1 MIKRTFNLDELFII
15 DTGFY
20 GWCLDIIGEMI
31 PSVLT
36 NNSLQ
41 DNFKNYMLKPL
52 WRKYQFVNANYSD
65 TEKGQQ
71 QFKND
76 FANQLQ
82 DVCVEFYTYVKAN
95 VKHFEGLDNKTDL
108 IKQVSSVVAPIND
121 IIDQTATDTALA
133 KGTTAQNIGTTLYN
147 DSVWLSMF
155 NTYMTPQRKGEMLNR
170 FAWLFIVAYYVSED
184 ENAEEFTLEITEPLE
199 MPTGDQVIEFDVDE
213 GLRYAVVTIEK
224 PYTLNSGNIKSGV
237 NIGGVLG
244 SYEGP
249 DVSDATASSDDIL
262 LGKVAYGDN
271 YQRLVGTIP
280 TYDYE
285 GGEDI
290 SGIVPVG
297 AININENGEYDVTN
311 YAQANVNVRGVN
323 PLQYIIDNNGTTPSC
338 AYLFYKWGGT
348 DATPLFGGEG
358 IANLDTSNATSAY
371 EMFTYCS
378 NLITA
383 PQFDTGN
390 VENMYNMFSACG
402 QITTIP
408 QYDTSNVKAMNR
420 MFANC
425 TELITIPQLNTS
437 NVEDMSYMFY
447 SCGDLTTIA
456 QIDVSNVTNMN
467 AMFYGCRSLKTLLM
481 YGMKVN
487 FDISASTKFE
497 TDDLVVILNNL
508 ATLSSTATLKMG
520 STNLAK
526 LSDAQKQIAID
537 KGWTLA

>member
-20 GWCLDIIGEMI
+20 GWCLDVIGEMI

-65 TEKGQQ
+65 TENGQQ

-121 IIDQTATDTALA
+121 IINQTATDTALA
-133 KGTTAQNIGTTLYN
+133 SGTTAQNIGTTLYN

-184 ENAEEFTLEITEPLE
+184 ENADEFTLEITEPLE
-199 MPTGDQVIEFDVDE
+199 MPTGNQVIEFDVDE

-224 PYTLNSGNIKSGV
+224 PFSFSSRNIKSGV

-262 LGKVAYGDN
+262 LGKVAYGVD
-271 YQRLVGTIP
+271 YRRLVGTIP

-285 GGEDI
+285 GGDDI

-297 AININENGEYDVTN
+297 AINITENGEFDVTN
-311 YAQANVNVRGVN
+311 YAQANVN
-323 PLQYIIDNNGTTPSC
+323 IE
-338 AYLFYKWGGT
+338 AYNIQDF
-348 DATPLFGGEG
+348 
-358 IANLDTSNATSAY
+358 I
-371 EMFTYCS
+371 
-378 NLITA
+378 NLINDYVSLF
-383 PQFDTGN
+383 QGN
-390 VENMYNMFSACG
+390 INIEN
-402 QITTIP
+402 
-408 QYDTSNVKAMNR
+408 YDFLDGCDFTRKNNY
-420 MFANC
+420 
-425 TELITIPQLNTS
+425 E
-437 NVEDMSYMFY
+437 
-447 SCGDLTTIA
+447 
-456 QIDVSNVTNMN
+456 
-467 AMFYGCRSLKTLLM
+467 AMFYGNSDLRKAPNIKTSTLEYGVNFARCFYDCALLEEVPNYYMNCYSITGLGLLFRNCSSLKRIYC
-481 YGMKVN
+481 YGMNVDL
-487 FDISASTKFE
+487 DISASTQFE
-497 TDDLVVILNNL
+497 VNDLVTILSNCRVVSSSRTLTMGTTNIAKLNNVYVKETGIEPYENL
-508 ATLSSTATLKMG
+508 TLRPCVICESTDEGAML
-520 STNLAK
+520 
-526 LSDAQKQIAID
+526 AID
-537 KGWTLA
+537 YFNGKGWTLA